1 MPSPISGHLAPPA
14 AAAETGVVR
23 AAIWALLV
31 AWPEALRTELV
42 HKGLTQRIVVF
53 PGSALEPGI
62 RTGRV
67 SFAWETLQAW
77 IEPALAPGE
86 VSYPDP
92 APLPIPLQVI
102 APLFM
107 ALKKPVTQRK
117 VQVADT
123 IPEVF
128 TSKQPAIAAPAAPA
142 PAPADPVV
150 AMPEAKATSEPP
162 VARSPLPAP
171 PSAPLAAP
179 VADGITPRPIS
190 PAAPAAPAAASPASA
205 SDLAALFGQPGKL
218 HWTPVELVQHACR
231 LPGVAGTL
239 IALTDGLQVASQLP
253 GGLDGDTLAAF
264 LPQIFA
270 RVAHYTNEIK
280 LGEPAVVSFTTAN
293 QQAWQINKAGR
304 VFFLAVGRAGGDLPS
319 AALNAIASQLERQS
333 RTN

>member
-1 MPSPISGHLAPPA
+1 M
-14 AAAETGVVR
+14 VR
-23 AAIWALLV
+23 AAIWALMV

-62 RTGRV
+62 KTGRV

-86 VSYPDP
+86 IPYTGP

-117 VQVADT
+117 VQIADT
-123 IPEVF
+123 IPELF
-128 TSKQPAIAAPAAPA
+128 TGKQPAIATPTAPAA
-142 PAPADPVV
+142 APADPVA
-150 AMPEAKATSEPP
+150 AMPEAKASSMPP
-162 VARSPLPAP
+162 AVRAPLPAP
-171 PSAPLAAP
+171 PSAPFAAP
-179 VADGITPRPIS
+179 IAGGIKPRPVS
-190 PAAPAAPAAASPASA
+190 PVSPMAPVSAGPAPAP
-205 SDLAALFGQPGKL
+205 DLAALFEQPGKL

-280 LGEPAVVSFTTAN
+280 LGEPAVVAFTAN
-293 QQAWQINKAGR
+293 QQVWRINKAGR
-304 VFFLAVGRAGGDLPS
+304 VFFLAVGRAGEDLPS
-319 AALNAIASQLERQS
+319 AALNAIANQLERQS